1 LYQHRGRSHARKPR
15 GKSVARNKG
24 FIMRFDIKTPPLFFI
39 LIFLCQTT
47 FSQKFNTTP
56 IAPENLNSDTIRNR
70 IDRLN
75 KKTPLDI
82 FLSSDVEKLIKK
94 YLKNRTDFYAKN
106 KDKINLYFPMFEE
119 QLQNRKIPL
128 ELKYL
133 PIIESRLDPEAVS
146 RVGATGL
153 WQLMFYT
160 GLENGLK
167 LNSYIDERMDPLKST
182 IAATKYL
189 EKLYKIHPDWN
200 LALASYNAGPRT
212 ISKAIKRSGG
222 YKNYWNLR
230 PFLPRE
236 TANYIPSFI
245 ATMYILEYA
254 EEHGIN
260 IKQLPNTKPKID
272 TIYVKNQIS
281 FEHISSFLNISKEMI
296 KKYNPSYIHEIIPG
310 KNKNY
315 ITLPEKVVDSMI
327 SNEERLYAYSKSEF
341 DKQEKPLPD
350 LYSIDSKIIY
360 KIKYGE
366 FLGKIAKKFGV
377 KVSDL
382 KRWNNLKSD
391 AIKENQKLIIFPKRI
406 PKN

>member
-1 LYQHRGRSHARKPR
+1 MK
-15 GKSVARNKG
+15 
-24 FIMRFDIKTPPLFFI
+24 FDKKTPPLFFI
-39 LIFLCQTT
+39 LLFLCQTT

-56 IAPENLNSDTIRNR
+56 IAPENLNSDTIKNR
-70 IDRLN
+70 IERLN

-189 EKLYKIHPDWN
+189 EKLYKIHSDWI

-254 EEHGIN
+254 EEHGID
-260 IKQLPNTKPKID
+260 IKEPPNTKPKTD

-281 FEHISSFLNISKEMI
+281 FEHISSFLNISKEII

-315 ITLPEKVVDSMI
+315 ITLPEKVVDSII
-327 SNEERLYAYSKSEF
+327 SNEERLYAYSKSVF

>member
-1 LYQHRGRSHARKPR
+1 
-15 GKSVARNKG
+15 
-24 FIMRFDIKTPPLFFI
+24 MRFDIKTPQLFFI
-39 LIFLCQTT
+39 LLFLCQTT

-56 IAPENLNSDTIRNR
+56 IAPENLNSDTIKNR

-315 ITLPEKVVDSMI
+315 ITLPEKVVDSII

-377 KVSDL
+377 KVLDL

-391 AIKENQKLIIFPKRI
+391 AIKENQKLIVFPKRI

>member
-1 LYQHRGRSHARKPR
+1 
-15 GKSVARNKG
+15 
-24 FIMRFDIKTPPLFFI
+24 MRFDMKTAPLF
-39 LIFLCQTT
+39 LLLLLLCQTI
-47 FSQKFNTTP
+47 FSQKFNTAP
-56 IAPENLNSDTIRNR
+56 ITPENLNSDTIKNR

-94 YLKNRTDFYAKN
+94 YLKNRTGFYAKN

-189 EKLYKIHPDWN
+189 EKLYKIHSDWN

-254 EEHGIN
+254 EEHGID
-260 IKQLPNTKPKID
+260 IKQLTNTKPKID
-272 TIYVKNQIS
+272 TIYIKNQIS

-315 ITLPEKVVDSMI
+315 ITLPEKVVDSII

-391 AIKENQKLIIFPKRI
+391 AIKENQKLIVFPKRI

>member
-1 LYQHRGRSHARKPR
+1 
-15 GKSVARNKG
+15 
-24 FIMRFDIKTPPLFFI
+24 MRFDMKTAPLF
-39 LIFLCQTT
+39 LLLLLLCQTI
-47 FSQKFNTTP
+47 FSQKFNTAP
-56 IAPENLNSDTIRNR
+56 ITPENLNSDTIKNR

-189 EKLYKIHPDWN
+189 EKLYKIHSDWN

-254 EEHGIN
+254 EEHGID
-260 IKQLPNTKPKID
+260 IKQLTNTKPKID
-272 TIYVKNQIS
+272 TIYIKNQIS

-315 ITLPEKVVDSMI
+315 ITLPEKVVDSII

-391 AIKENQKLIIFPKRI
+391 AIKENQKLIVFPKRI

>member
-1 LYQHRGRSHARKPR
+1 
-15 GKSVARNKG
+15 
-24 FIMRFDIKTPPLFFI
+24 MRFDIKTPPLFFI
-39 LIFLCQTT
+39 LLFLCQTT

-56 IAPENLNSDTIRNR
+56 IAPENLNSDTIKNR

-189 EKLYKIHPDWN
+189 EKLYKIHSDWN

-254 EEHGIN
+254 EEHGIDIN
-260 IKQLPNTKPKID
+260 QLPNTKHKID

-281 FEHISSFLNISKEMI
+281 FEHISSFLNISKGII

-315 ITLPEKVVDSMI
+315 LTLPEKVVDSII

-391 AIKENQKLIIFPKRI
+391 AIKENQKLIVFPKRI